1 MMTNEQRDEL
11 LISIAKGLNN
21 LQGAFNDFR
30 VEIKTELNT
39 KVNALD
45 QKFTNKIDALDQKFT
60 SKIDALDQKFTNRI
74 NALDQK
80 FTNKIDALD
89 QRVDTLEK
97 DNVQIKSDIK
107 TLGKKYESLHKDN
120 IQIKSDISALAKSQS
135 EFRNETEANFKAL
148 PEIIRDIYKTNY
160 ETAEHLKKHD
170 IEIQELQSKLA

>member
-45 QKFTNKIDALDQKFT
+45 QKFT
-60 SKIDALDQKFTNRI
+60 SKID
-74 NALDQK
+74 ALDQK

-89 QRVDTLEK
+89 QRIDTLEK
-97 DNVQIKSDIK
+97 DNV
-107 TLGKKYESLHKDN
+107 
-120 IQIKSDISALAKSQS
+120 QIKSDISALAKSQS
-135 EFRNETEANFKAL
+135 EFRKETEANFKAL

>member
-45 QKFTNKIDALDQKFT
+45 QKFT
-60 SKIDALDQKFTNRI
+60 SKID
-74 NALDQK
+74 ALDQK

-89 QRVDTLEK
+89 QRIDTLEK

-107 TLGKKYESLHKDN
+107 TLGKKNESLHKDN

-135 EFRNETEANFKAL
+135 EFRKETEANFKAL